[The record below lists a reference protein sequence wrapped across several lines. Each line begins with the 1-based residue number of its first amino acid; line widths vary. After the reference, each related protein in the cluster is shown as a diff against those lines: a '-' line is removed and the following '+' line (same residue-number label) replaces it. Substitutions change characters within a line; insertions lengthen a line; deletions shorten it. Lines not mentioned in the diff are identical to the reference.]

1 MPSNRWEGKG
11 KEGPDAPPSHL
22 SPVIQKNLKTIMDTN
37 HAHAHNS
44 HKVVLR
50 AFLQSDTRESEISDV
65 VGVLKLKVGDAKEP
79 GSESPLHGQTLLL
92 ASDKRS
98 EAVSAKAAMR
108 SSRSPNS
115 RTFFIHA
122 VDPRNLQSWMLEVVL
137 QIERSSQSALVKFYE
152 QKNAALR
159 QDLRA
164 HGAVLNKHV
173 SEIDAVRAL
182 LADANKRLERE
193 RVLRV
198 TVEQMHGALEVHGG
212 RRSCLRAIGVLVC
225 DAGPRA
231 PRGRHRRRL
240 ASMRRDKRRGEDAS
254 RARGCRPVAAQL
266 GGP

>member
-1 MPSNRWEGKG
+1 MSSKRWEGKG
-11 KEGPDAPPSHL
+11 KEGSDAPTAHL

-50 AFLQSDTRESEISDV
+50 AFLQSDARESQISDV
-65 VGVLKLKVGDAKEP
+65 VGVLKLKLGDAKEQ
-79 GSESPLHGQTLLL
+79 GQDSPLHGQTLLL

-152 QKNAALR
+152 EKNAALR
-159 QDLRA
+159 RDLRA
-164 HGAVLNKHV
+164 HGAVMNRHV
-173 SEIDAVRAL
+173 SEIDAVRTL
-182 LADANKRLERE
+182 LADANKNLERE
-193 RVLRV
+193 RALRANVERMHGSLEVPMNASCV
-198 TVEQMHGALEVHGG
+198 TV
-212 RRSCLRAIGVLVC
+212 
-225 DAGPRA
+225 
-231 PRGRHRRRL
+231 
-240 ASMRRDKRRGEDAS
+240 
-254 RARGCRPVAAQL
+254 
-266 GGP
+266 